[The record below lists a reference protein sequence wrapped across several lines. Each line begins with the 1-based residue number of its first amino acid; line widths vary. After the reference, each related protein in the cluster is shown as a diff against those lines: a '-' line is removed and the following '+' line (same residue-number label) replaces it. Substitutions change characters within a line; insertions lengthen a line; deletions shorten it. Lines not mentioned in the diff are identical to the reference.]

1 MSYKQRT
8 SQNGLLFTETSPL
21 AVDGD
26 KDTCTK
32 VLAHNGEK
40 AWWRVFLGDVYDI
53 SDVSIFYDPK
63 AFGQFIKMFS
73 IIF

>member
-8 SQNGLLFTETSPL
+8 SQDGILFTETSPL

-32 VLAHNGEK
+32 VLAQNPFVK
-40 AWWRVFLGDVYDI
+40 WLGGVYLW
-53 SDVSIFYDPK
+53 VKPTTLQK
-63 AFGQFIKMFS
+63 LT
-73 IIF
+73 